1 MSEVFLQI
9 VNMSISAGWLILAV
23 LLCRLLLKR
32 APKWVRVALWG
43 IVAVRLVCPF
53 SIESALSLI
62 PNNQTVSPEIMLDP
76 TPAVDTGVGFVN
88 SVVNPIIA
96 GSFTPNP
103 ATSANPLQILIPVW
117 SVIWVAGM
125 VIMLLYTLIS
135 YWRIRRRVSTAV
147 LLRDNIFQSE
157 HVGTPFVLGLFRP
170 RIYLPFGLGE
180 NELYHVVSHERAH
193 IRRKDHLWK
202 PLGFLLLSIHWFN
215 PLVWLAYVLLC
226 RDIEL
231 ACDEKV
237 IKELDGNQRADY
249 TQALVSCSIRRHTI
263 AACPLAFGE
272 VGVKSR
278 VKSVMN
284 YKKPAFWLV
293 VAAVVICVAVA
304 VCFLTD
310 PARTVN
316 EQLAIFIDCQIA
328 EHHQSP
334 KSSENACFLDWEVIG
349 KEQKG
354 DRVTLYMWV
363 LYKEYSYQNT
373 LTLETGAHILTAI
386 TAEHRNGQYR
396 LVEYW
401 EPEDGAYQLSSIKEK
416 LPMHLWG
423 RATDSQ
429 RYIDR
434 QSAAIE
440 KMAQVY
446 FDTMQKTGLAGK
458 ILTINDVIILSQKG
472 YNLTWSDFDPFQYT
486 EIGSGLYIRAYE
498 INDKFQLWIGG
509 TNLENDPMYFYLVLT
524 EDSDIRIDI
533 RDGGVMEFIS
543 TAKAREEHWAIAP
556 IVMVDGVYYMDTG
569 FESQRSNRPDGFDG
583 EITSS
588 VSHSGMPYD
597 NDQSNFG
604 TGYGYQY
611 GEFDGTIELY
621 LNEKWWIFAR
631 DDVQDQLQKRN
642 IGLYYLTV
650 GVPDVVL
657 IEVDMPGFSGGFENA
672 DGSAF
677 REGTKILLE
686 PFSGLA
692 DLRGVELIAYDEA
705 DNIVWTVSIPNTKEN
720 AGLTH
725 LSQDGWS
732 ITYLH

>member
-76 TPAVDTGVGFVN
+76 TPAVDTGVGLVN
-88 SVVNPIIA
+88 SMVNPIIA

-103 ATSANPLQILIPVW
+103 TTSANPLQILIPVW

-237 IKELDGNQRADY
+237 IKELDGNQRANY

-293 VAAVVICVAVA
+293 VAAVVICCRCGVL
-304 VCFLTD
+304 FNRSGTD
-310 PARTVN
+310 
-316 EQLAIFIDCQIA
+316 
-328 EHHQSP
+328 
-334 KSSENACFLDWEVIG
+334 G
-349 KEQKG
+349 K
-354 DRVTLYMWV
+354 
-363 LYKEYSYQNT
+363 
-373 LTLETGAHILTAI
+373 
-386 TAEHRNGQYR
+386 
-396 LVEYW
+396 
-401 EPEDGAYQLSSIKEK
+401 
-416 LPMHLWG
+416 
-423 RATDSQ
+423 
-429 RYIDR
+429 
-434 QSAAIE
+434 
-440 KMAQVY
+440 
-446 FDTMQKTGLAGK
+446 
-458 ILTINDVIILSQKG
+458 
-472 YNLTWSDFDPFQYT
+472 
-486 EIGSGLYIRAYE
+486 
-498 INDKFQLWIGG
+498 
-509 TNLENDPMYFYLVLT
+509 
-524 EDSDIRIDI
+524 
-533 RDGGVMEFIS
+533 
-543 TAKAREEHWAIAP
+543 
-556 IVMVDGVYYMDTG
+556 
-569 FESQRSNRPDGFDG
+569 
-583 EITSS
+583 
-588 VSHSGMPYD
+588 
-597 NDQSNFG
+597 
-604 TGYGYQY
+604 
-611 GEFDGTIELY
+611 
-621 LNEKWWIFAR
+621 
-631 DDVQDQLQKRN
+631 
-642 IGLYYLTV
+642 
-650 GVPDVVL
+650 
-657 IEVDMPGFSGGFENA
+657 
-672 DGSAF
+672 
-677 REGTKILLE
+677 
-686 PFSGLA
+686 
-692 DLRGVELIAYDEA
+692 
-705 DNIVWTVSIPNTKEN
+705 
-720 AGLTH
+720 
-725 LSQDGWS
+725 
-732 ITYLH
+732 

>member
-43 IVAVRLVCPF
+43 IVAVRLFCPF

-157 HVGTPFVLGLFRP
+157 HVSTPFVLGLFRP

-237 IKELDGNQRADY
+237 IKELDGNQRANY
-249 TQALVSCSIRRHTI
+249 TQALVFCSIRRHTI

-278 VKSVMN
+278 VKSVMD
-284 YKKPAFWLV
+284 YKKPAFWIVV
-293 VAAVVICVAVA
+293 VAVVLCIAVA

-310 PARTVN
+310 PIGV
-316 EQLAIFIDCQIA
+316 
-328 EHHQSP
+328 
-334 KSSENACFLDWEVIG
+334 SSEPDLSFLNYKNAASVAAEQEEVMAIYCPTSDSNSDSLIQIGAASGKDLAKYLDQWDWRECKEPREV
-349 KEQKG
+349 
-354 DRVTLYMWV
+354 
-363 LYKEYSYQNT
+363 
-373 LTLETGAHILTAI
+373 
-386 TAEHRNGQYR
+386 
-396 LVEYW
+396 
-401 EPEDGAYQLSSIKEK
+401 LSS
-416 LPMHLWG
+416 P
-423 RATDSQ
+423 
-429 RYIDR
+429 
-434 QSAAIE
+434 
-440 KMAQVY
+440 
-446 FDTMQKTGLAGK
+446 
-458 ILTINDVIILSQKG
+458 
-472 YNLTWSDFDPFQYT
+472 
-486 EIGSGLYIRAYE
+486 GS
-498 INDKFQLWIGG
+498 
-509 TNLENDPMYFYLVLT
+509 V
-524 EDSDIRIDI
+524 
-533 RDGGVMEFIS
+533 EFIIEDDYRITVYQRKRGS
-543 TAKAREEHWAIAP
+543 LRQYAVVRYQEDVRYYQIDSHDYPDAVAMVYAAAQEPAAP
-556 IVMVDGVYYMDTG
+556 SDMQWDRIPMVMVDDILFLDTG
-569 FESQRSNRPDGFDG
+569 EQADDRGLTGQPEG

-588 VSHSGMPYD
+588 VDQSQLPTQNG
-597 NDQSNFG
+597 QSNFG
-604 TGYGYQY
+604 TGYPYRY
-611 GEFDGTIELY
+611 GTMWGTMEVY
-621 LNEKWWIFAR
+621 SNGKWWIYAR
-631 DDVQDQLQKRN
+631 EEVRHLVQFPGN
-642 IGLYYLTV
+642 GEFFLTV
-650 GVPDVVL
+650 GADNVSL
-657 IEVDMPGFSGGFENA
+657 IEYSMPGFSGGCENA
-672 DGSAF
+672 NGRAYLKG
-677 REGTKILLE
+677 EQIWLE
-686 PFSGLA
+686 PLNTYQ
-692 DLRGVELIAYDEA
+692 DLRGLEIWAWNDMGELVWQAA
-705 DNIVWTVSIPNTKEN
+705 VPNIEENRGFTRLIQDDWTVTNLP
-720 AGLTH
+720 
-725 LSQDGWS
+725 
-732 ITYLH
+732 